1 MRRMSQQTD
10 PTTPGSTP
18 PSSPPRKRTNPLILF
33 LMAAVPTAAILWAM
47 YQVQVRKP
55 VEANR
60 TLNNELV
67 YNLLG
72 RPGEPGALKLNE
84 KFTDTD
90 GDLVADPPKDA
101 AGFVDPPTIYF
112 SYVGTSQAEGE
123 RLRDRFKEFVA
134 FLKDKTG
141 RPVEFMLFNSP
152 EEELRALCEDKL
164 HVAGINTG
172 NIPTA
177 VSQCGFVPVCGLA
190 NDKGF
195 STYQMQI
202 IVPADSP
209 LKTLDDLKG
218 HELTLTEPG
227 SNSGF
232 KVPLVL
238 LNNDKGLVPGKDF
251 VVRYSGGHEASIRGI
266 ADKTFQA
273 AAVASDVLKRVM
285 AEEPAAI
292 KKEQF
297 RVIYESEDFPTAG
310 FGYVHDL
317 KPELAEKVKQA
328 FFSFQWKGTGVEREF
343 AASEQTKFAPVV
355 FKKDFAL
362 VRRIDDAIRSV
373 HTLDKHEETTEAAA
387 TQPASAPAK

>member
-1 MRRMSQQTD
+1 MGVI
-10 PTTPGSTP
+10 P
-18 PSSPPRKRTNPLILF
+18 
-33 LMAAVPTAAILWAM
+33 AAAILWAM
-47 YQVQVRKP
+47 YQTQVRKP
-55 VEANR
+55 IEANQQM
-60 TLNNELV
+60 NSDLV

-72 RPGEPGALKLNE
+72 RPGESGVLKLNE
-84 KFTDTD
+84 KFTDAD
-90 GDLVADPPKDA
+90 GDLVADPPAKA
-101 AGFVDPPTIYF
+101 AELIDPPTLFF
-112 SYVGTSQAEGE
+112 SYVGTSKTEAE
-123 RLRDRFKEFVA
+123 RLRERFKEFTA
-134 FLKDKTG
+134 FLKDKSG
-141 RPVEFMLFNSP
+141 KPVEFALFESP
-152 EEELRALCEDKL
+152 EDELKALCDGKL

-177 VSQCGFVPVCGLA
+177 VNQCGFVPICGLA
-190 NDKGF
+190 NEKGI

-209 LKTLDDLKG
+209 LKNLQDLRG

-238 LNNDKGLVPGKDF
+238 LHKDNGLIPGKDF
-251 VVRYSGGHEASIRGI
+251 LIRYSGGHEASIEGI
-266 ADKTFQA
+266 ANKTYQA
-273 AAVASDVLKRVM
+273 AAVAGDVLKRVM
-285 AEEPAAI
+285 GEDPPKI

-310 FGYVHDL
+310 FGYVNNL

-362 VRRIDDAIRSV
+362 VRRIDDAIRSIQ
-373 HTLDKHEETTEAAA
+373 TTGGEPATMEAA
-387 TQPASAPAK
+387 TQPASSQPAQ